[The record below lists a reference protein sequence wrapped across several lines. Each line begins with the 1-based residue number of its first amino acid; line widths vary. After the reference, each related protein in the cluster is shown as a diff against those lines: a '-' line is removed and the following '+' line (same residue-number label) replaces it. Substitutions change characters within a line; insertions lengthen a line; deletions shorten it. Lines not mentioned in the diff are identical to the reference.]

1 MIGVFAKLVAVCSC
15 CCLSAVDVSA
25 IWMMVA
31 GFAVCDRGVVE
42 FNNDSA
48 VSSVMMTSSV
58 IGSLPLESLFSSV
71 LVFLILVCITFGFL
85 LVCWFLLGGV
95 CAVASSL
102 SVSIDA
108 ATSYKFAVIEVFVG
122 ESLFCWFC

>member
-71 LVFLILVCITFGFL
+71 LVFVILVCITFGF
-85 LVCWFLLGGV
+85 CWFVGF
-95 CAVASSL
+95 CW
-102 SVSIDA
+102 
-108 ATSYKFAVIEVFVG
+108 EVFVLLLLLCLYPLMRRLHI
-122 ESLFCWFC
+122 SLL